1 MPLRP
6 PTRRLTAVAASLLLA
21 ASATHAQIEIS
32 STGEGQVAVSL
43 SGVHELSGIT
53 YIGADQYLLVSDEG
67 GLLVSATIGI
77 DLSTGQFTG
86 TPTLDSS
93 LVLNPAGNADLEA
106 IAFDPRDGSV
116 LVTNE
121 QNNSITRYNPTSAA
135 NLGTIDVPSV
145 FSNTASNRS
154 FEALSLAPRGFDL
167 WTANEEALTVD
178 GPLSTDSAGSVVR
191 LQRFD
196 AQGDPSGQF
205 AYITEPHRASSL
217 EQARSGVSGLIA
229 LPDGRLIVMERELG
243 GGLPTFRIHFFL
255 VDFEDATDTSG
266 LEGLIGETYTAA
278 DKTLLHTLNAGF
290 SNFEDVT
297 LGPRLDNGDYA
308 LVLVSDD
315 GGGGGLNGQNLTT
328 LRLSGVAMPGDLD
341 GDWAVGI
348 ADLDIILAHW
358 GQDVEPGVLLQG
370 DADGDGTVDQQDL
383 DAVLNNW
390 GEGALPDVTIPEPAG
405 MLGVGTAVLI
415 AFKRVR

>member
-6 PTRRLTAVAASLLLA
+6 PARRLTAAASLLLA
-21 ASATHAQIEIS
+21 ASATHAQIDIS

-53 YIGADQYLLVSDEG
+53 YIGGDQYLLVSDEG

-77 DLSTGQFTG
+77 DSSTGQFTG

-106 IAFDPRDGSV
+106 VAFDPRDGSV
-116 LVTNE
+116 LVANE
-121 QNNSITRYNPTSAA
+121 QNNSITRYNPGNAA

-145 FSNTASNRS
+145 FSNTANNRS
-154 FEALSLAPRGFDL
+154 FESLSLAPRDFDL

-205 AYITEPHRASSL
+205 AYITEPHRASGL

-255 VDFEDATDTSG
+255 VDSENATDTSG
-266 LEGLIGETYTAA
+266 LEGLVGETYTAA

-358 GQDVEPGVLLQG
+358 GQDVEPGTLLQG

-390 GEGALPDVTIPEPAG
+390 GDGAVPDVTIPEPTG
-405 MLGVGTAVLI
+405 MLGVGAAVLI

>member
-1 MPLRP
+1 LPLRP
-6 PTRRLTAVAASLLLA
+6 TPRRLLSAAAPFFLAVSAA
-21 ASATHAQIEIS
+21 HAQVDIT
-32 STGEGQVAVSL
+32 STGQGQVGVSL

-53 YIGADQYLLVSDEG
+53 YLGGDQYLLVTDVN

-77 DLSTGQFTG
+77 DLSTGQFSG

-93 LVLNPAGNADLEA
+93 RVLNPAGNADLEA

-121 QNNSITRYNPTSAA
+121 RDNSITRYDPA
-135 NLGTIDVPSV
+135 NADVLGSISVPSV
-145 FSNTASNRS
+145 FSNTTSNRS
-154 FEALSLAPRGFDL
+154 FEALSLAPRDFDL

-178 GPLSTDSAGSVVR
+178 GPLSSDSAGTVVR

-196 AQGDPSGQF
+196 ALGDPAGQY
-205 AYITEPHRASSL
+205 AYVTEPHRSSGL

-229 LPDGRLIVMERELG
+229 LPDGRVIIMERELG

-255 VDFEDATDTSG
+255 VDFEDATDTSD
-266 LEGLIGETYTAA
+266 LNGLIGETYTAV

-290 SNFEDVT
+290 SNFEGIT

-348 ADLDIILAHW
+348 ADLDILLAHW
-358 GQDVEPGVLLQG
+358 GQDVDAGVLLQG
-370 DADGDGTVDQQDL
+370 DTNGDGTVDQQDL
-383 DAVLNNW
+383 NAVLNHW
-390 GEGALPDVTIPEPAG
+390 GDGPVPEVTVPEPTG
-405 MLGVGTAVLI
+405 LLGLGAALF

>member
-6 PTRRLTAVAASLLLA
+6 TPRRLLSAAAPLLLVVSA
-21 ASATHAQIEIS
+21 AHAQVDIT
-32 STGEGQVAVSL
+32 STGEGQVGVSL

-53 YIGADQYLLVSDEG
+53 YLGGDQYLLVTDVN

-77 DLSTGQFTG
+77 DLSTGQFSG
-86 TPTLDSS
+86 TPTLDNS

-121 QNNSITRYNPTSAA
+121 NDNSITRYDPA
-135 NLGTIDVPSV
+135 NADVLGSISVPSV
-145 FSNTASNRS
+145 FSNTTSNRS
-154 FEALSLAPRGFDL
+154 FEALSLAPRDFDL

-178 GPLSTDSAGSVVR
+178 GPLSSDSAGTVVR

-196 AQGDPSGQF
+196 AQGDPAGQY
-205 AYITEPHRASSL
+205 AYVTEPHRASGL

-229 LPDGRLIVMERELG
+229 LPDGRVIVMERELG
-243 GGLPTFRIHFFL
+243 GGLPTFRINFFL
-255 VDFEDATDTSG
+255 VDFEDATDTSD
-266 LEGLIGETYTAA
+266 LSGLIGETYTAV

-290 SNFEDVT
+290 SNFEGVT

-348 ADLDIILAHW
+348 ADLDILLAHW
-358 GQDVEPGVLLQG
+358 GEEVDAGVLLQG
-370 DADGDGTVDQQDL
+370 DTNGDGAVDQQDL
-383 DAVLNNW
+383 DTVLNYW
-390 GEGALPDVTIPEPAG
+390 GDGPVPDVTVPEPTG
-405 MLGVGTAVLI
+405 LLGLGAALF